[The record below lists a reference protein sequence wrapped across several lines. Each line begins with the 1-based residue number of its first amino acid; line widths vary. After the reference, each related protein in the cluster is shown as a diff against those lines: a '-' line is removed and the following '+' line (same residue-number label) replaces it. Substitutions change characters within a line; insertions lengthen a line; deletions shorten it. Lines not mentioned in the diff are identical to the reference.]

1 MKTAYI
7 APATHRYL
15 LDMENLM
22 GQIKLSQGSDLL
34 GPGGGEAK
42 PMIPAYDEFFGEKE
56 EEEDT
61 APIYRNY
68 SLWED

>member
-1 MKTAYI
+1 
-7 APATHRYL
+7 
-15 LDMENLM
+15 MENLM